1 MTKVATTI
9 RGTPARS
16 AAPRYWARI
25 GCSAIKRPWVKISIE
40 NPTVTAKPPAAR
52 DSAEMRPIMIE
63 SVTFIASNPT

>member
-1 MTKVATTI
+1 
-9 RGTPARS
+9 
-16 AAPRYWARI
+16 
-25 GCSAIKRPWVKISIE
+25 VKISIE